1 MSVSQQ
7 HPTFPGLLGGTFLCL
22 ETSRALGQGSGESV
36 PHWSKGIL
44 NKLCTR
50 LRLCHLFPDSNKN
63 VTASQA
69 ALKASQPGQTWC

>member
-36 PHWSKGIL
+36 PHWSKGLL
-44 NKLCTR
+44 NKL
-50 LRLCHLFPDSNKN
+50 
-63 VTASQA
+63 
-69 ALKASQPGQTWC
+69 